1 MIPELL
7 VVEAAKI
14 ACGAVIETGVGKATE
29 GAIIKLRDTIKR
41 KLSRNPDANRAIAAA
56 QQGSQ
61 PDLARVTQ
69 YLQAVMKQDP
79 AFAQEVQRLAGQV
92 VNISSIADQRSV
104 NQKSDR
110 SNRTVQGKAETT
122 GDIISGIQADSIG
135 RIAGRDTTNN
145 YGDTTNN
152 Y

>member
-14 ACGAVIETGVGKATE
+14 VCGAVIETSVGKATE
-29 GAIIKLRDTIKR
+29 STIAKLRDTIKR
-41 KLSRNPDANRAIAAA
+41 KLSSNPEADRAIAAA

-61 PDLARVTQ
+61 PDLAKITQ
-69 YLQAVMKQDP
+69 YLQAAMKQDP
-79 AFAQEVQRLAGQV
+79 AFAQEVERLAGQV
-92 VNISSIADQRSV
+92 VNISSIADQRTL

-110 SNRTVQGKAETT
+110 SNRTFEANADTM
-122 GDIISGIQADSIG
+122 GDINGFNEADSIG
-135 RIAGRDTTNN
+135 RIGGRDTTNN
-145 YGDTTNN
+145 YGDITNN

>member
-1 MIPELL
+1 MPELL

-29 GAIIKLRDTIKR
+29 GVITKLRDTIKR
-41 KLSRNPDANRAIAAA
+41 KLSSNPEADRAIAAA

-61 PDLARVTQ
+61 SDLAKVTQ

-79 AFAQEVQRLAGQV
+79 AFAQEVERLAGQV
-92 VNISSIADQRSV
+92 INVSSIADQRTL

-110 SNRTVQGKAETT
+110 SSRTVEVKAETT
-122 GDIISGIQADSIG
+122 GDIISDTKADSIG
-135 RIAGRDTTNN
+135 RIGGRDTH
-145 YGDTTNN
+145 YH
-152 Y
+152 

>member
-1 MIPELL
+1 MIPEVL
-7 VVEAAKI
+7 VTEFAKTVFGAA
-14 ACGAVIETGVGKATE
+14 IETGVGKATE
-29 GAIIKLRDTIKR
+29 SIIRKARDTIMP
-41 KLSRNPDANRAIAAA
+41 KLSRYPDADREIAAA

-61 PDLARVTQ
+61 PDLAKVTQ

-79 AFAQEVQRLAGQV
+79 AFAQEVERLAGQV
-92 VNISSIADQRSV
+92 INVSSIADQRTL

-110 SNRTVQGKAETT
+110 SNRTVEVKADTT
-122 GDIISGIQADSIG
+122 GDIMSDIQADSIG
-135 RIAGRDTTNN
+135 RIGGRDTTNN

>member
-41 KLSRNPDANRAIAAA
+41 KLSSHPDANRAIAAA

-61 PDLARVTQ
+61 PDLTKETEC
-69 YLQAVMKQDP
+69 LQAVMKQDP
-79 AFAQEVQRLAGQV
+79 AFAQEVERLAGQV
-92 VNISSIADQRSV
+92 MNISSIADQRTL
-104 NQKSDR
+104 NQKSDH
-110 SNRTVQGKAETT
+110 SNRTVQVKADTT
-122 GDIISGIQADSIG
+122 GDIISDIKADSIG
-135 RIAGRDTTNN
+135 RIGGRDTH
-145 YGDTTNN
+145 YH
-152 Y
+152 